1 MLSIENWVVFGWG
14 QSFTWSAREYIKQ
27 CNLAQFRLITFKEF
41 NFMLILSLFESMN
54 FSIYVC
60 GWWSDMAPNILFM
73 YSHKKLNEYIT

>member
-1 MLSIENWVVFGWG
+1 
-14 QSFTWSAREYIKQ
+14 
-27 CNLAQFRLITFKEF
+27 
-41 NFMLILSLFESMN
+41 MLILSLFESMN